1 VGKGNFNNLT
11 KFLTKMSKRD
21 FKDLLNDYGRE
32 GLEALKSET
41 PKDTGKTADAWAYEI
56 TETPKAIELAWTN
69 TEATENGVPIVILLR
84 WGHVTGSGGY
94 VEGREFI
101 SPVVQPIF
109 DKFVN
114 TMWEEVVSS

>member
-1 VGKGNFNNLT
+1 
-11 KFLTKMSKRD
+11 MSKRD